1 MREKEETLSKEPEG
15 GEGRGDMDRM
25 VTTASSFEKF
35 LHKFFMGRIRIPIKA
50 CERLVPVVKSGARWW
65 WWIKYKR
72 TSTRFSPTPL
82 FFLRY
87 FFFLL
92 LLLFPRSHTIRAC
105 TGGRSSVCTNRF
117 RGWPKGVVVE
127 SITDA
132 RSFSR
137 VKHTRREGRR

>member
-65 WWIKYKR
+65 
-72 TSTRFSPTPL
+72 
-82 FFLRY
+82 
-87 FFFLL
+87 
-92 LLLFPRSHTIRAC
+92 
-105 TGGRSSVCTNRF
+105 
-117 RGWPKGVVVE
+117 
-127 SITDA
+127 
-132 RSFSR
+132 
-137 VKHTRREGRR
+137 